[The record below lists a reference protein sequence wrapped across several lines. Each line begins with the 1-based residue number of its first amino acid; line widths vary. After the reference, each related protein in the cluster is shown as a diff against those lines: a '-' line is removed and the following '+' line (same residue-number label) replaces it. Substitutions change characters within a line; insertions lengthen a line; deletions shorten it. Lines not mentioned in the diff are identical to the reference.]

1 MLDDLLAQAVL
12 HGEASKVADPAA
24 VNLKTVEDALARGQ
38 ADKANKFWY
47 VLQKLQKNILFVL
60 KANFLFKIKGRNSK
74 PKRMR
79 LPATQRG

>member
-47 VLQKLQKNILFVL
+47 VLRKLQKQFYLFE
-60 KANFLFKIKGRNSK
+60 G
-74 PKRMR
+74 
-79 LPATQRG
+79 